1 LPGKIVPIKYHRVK
15 YNPIEV
21 NPFSI
26 DSVSTGMISPGSKIL
41 DIGCA
46 TGYIAEYLHNYKN
59 CSVVGIE
66 INPEQAQLAKKVCLE
81 VFVGSIEDFEIQ
93 NQIDQYVKDRDLFDV
108 VYMSEVIEHL
118 FDPWKILTLIP
129 RWLAENGCLI
139 ITTCN
144 VAHWLMRKELLKGR
158 WIYQE
163 YGLLDKTHLR
173 FFTYQTFRQM
183 LLDNQYQIIDE
194 GYSMKDIY
202 IPLNF
207 PFCNRSVTISGLIKK
222 LFGNSALH
230 WYRAK
235 YKNLLAYQMA
245 FKCVPKLQR

>member
-1 LPGKIVPIKYHRVK
+1 MNIKYHREN
-15 YNPIEV
+15 YNPTEV
-21 NPFSI
+21 NPHSI
-26 DSVSTGMISPGSKIL
+26 DSISTGMISSGSKIL

-46 TGYIAEYLHNYKN
+46 TGYIAEYLQNYKN

-66 INPEQAQLAKKVCLE
+66 INPEQAQLAKRACLE
-81 VFVGSIEDFEIQ
+81 VFAGSIEDFQIQ
-93 NQIDQYVKDRDLFDV
+93 NQIDEYVEKRDLFDC

-118 FDPWKILTLIP
+118 VDPWKILTFIP

-144 VAHWLMRKELLKGR
+144 VAHWLMRKELMKGR
-158 WIYQE
+158 WRYQE

-173 FFTYQTFRQM
+173 FFTYETFRQM

-202 IPLNF
+202 IPLNL
-207 PFCNRSVTISGLIKK
+207 PFLNRSVTISGVIKK
-222 LFGNSALH
+222 LFGNSVLH
-230 WYRAK
+230 WYRSK